1 MDALKELKMN
11 VRENIIPYFSDE
23 ELVYYLEKNNGDVR
37 KASYE
42 CLILKAET
50 TGLDVSGISTKD
62 SSSYFK
68 MLAQKYVT
76 TNTGTLL
83 WEIWNLNYTRL

>member
-1 MDALKELKMN
+1 MDALKQLKIN
-11 VRENIIPYFSDE
+11 IRENVIPYFTDE
-23 ELVYYLEKNNGDVR
+23 ELQYYLEKNKGDVR

-50 TGLDVSGISTKD
+50 TGLDVSGVTTKD

-68 MLAQKYVT
+68 MLAQSYVT
-76 TNTGTLL
+76 TNSGTLL
-83 WEIWNLNYTRL
+83 

>member
-1 MDALKELKMN
+1 MDKLKQLKI
-11 VRENIIPYFSDE
+11 NILEKQYPCFDDE
-23 ELVYYLEKNNGDVR
+23 ELQYYLDKNNGNVD

-50 TGLDVSGISTKD
+50 TGINVSGLTTKD

-68 MLAQKYVT
+68 MLASNYIT
-76 TNTGTLL
+76 TNSGVL
-83 WEIWNLNYTRL
+83 R